1 VDVLLRSVSEEEL
14 RNLGAGLLGGVLLVE
29 LVEELVEEEEARKL
43 ELEEARISFLSVAV
57 SSAGD
62 EDADDEARIE
72 ALEEGLDRLF
82 FSGVVSGVD
91 DLDARKEELE
101 DALARLFLS
110 VVSGVFNE
118 AEEDLTEVAG
128 LLLGDL
134 ASDGRGED
142 ELSERSDEESFI
154 DFKDRSLESLDRLM
168 DDDDDDSDET
178 VEDVSSSMVVS
189 SMVSNCSSSSSWKDK
204 LGCS

>member
-1 VDVLLRSVSEEEL
+1 VDVLLRSVNEEEL
-14 RNLGAGLLGGVLLVE
+14 RNLGVGLLGGVLLVE

-43 ELEEARISFLSVAV
+43 ELEEARISFLSVAI

-62 EDADDEARIE
+62 EEADDEARIE

-91 DLDARKEELE
+91 DLDARKEELD
-101 DALARLFLS
+101 DALDRLFLS

-118 AEEDLTEVAG
+118 AEEEDLMEVAG

-142 ELSERSDEESFI
+142 TELSERSDEESFI
-154 DFKDRSLESLDRLM
+154 DFEDRSLESLDKLM
-168 DDDDDDSDET
+168 DDDDDSDET

-189 SMVSNCSSSSSWKDK
+189 SMVSNCSSSSWKDK